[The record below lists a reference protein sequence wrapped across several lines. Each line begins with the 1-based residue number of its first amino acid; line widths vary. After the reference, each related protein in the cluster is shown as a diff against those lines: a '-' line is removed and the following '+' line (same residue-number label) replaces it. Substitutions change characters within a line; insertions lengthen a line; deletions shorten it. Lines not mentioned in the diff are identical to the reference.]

1 MPMTMQEVAIWG
13 VLAGGLL
20 TLAGLALAEWLA
32 EGRHRPALR
41 NLVFVALMG
50 TAVILIVGL
59 PETLWP
65 RLDGRVLRMFKASLG
80 PLAASV
86 TLYYL
91 GQWMGGLRE
100 DAVMNRITNWSAAVM
115 GVLALGLALAAL
127 LAPPERFRSVFMAT
141 AVCNVLAVLPGFAA
155 SARAAML
162 GDRLARWMALATA
175 VLGAMTTGLYLHGL
189 YLHGLAMQGV
199 AWPWLGTGT
208 VLVTVVLT
216 LGFFIL
222 TSALVGVRNREQRRL
237 ARLSRIQPGME
248 PATQLP
254 TGSHLLTRVEDALWT
269 AKRRQA
275 QVGVVALYLDNL
287 YEPLEG
293 DNRSTEYQTGG
304 DGGAHP
310 PRGGLSLPGGHLP
323 PALLHGGDHAGCR
336 PAGLRGG
343 AEPAARLRGRV
354 DRPAGHR
361 PGAAALCA
369 ARGHGRGGDRCR
381 RRLGTRAAGRGR
393 AGGARQRAG
402 RRGGYAVLRLRGRAT
417 VVDGEAIGLKMR

>member
-189 YLHGLAMQGV
+189 AVQGM

-222 TSALVGVRNREQRRL
+222 TSDLVGVRNREQRRL

-293 DNRSTEYQTGG
+293 DDRSSEYQILV
-304 DGGAHP
+304 AM
-310 PRGGLSLPGGHLP
+310 
-323 PALLHGGDHAGCR
+323 
-336 PAGLRGG
+336 
-343 AEPAARLRGRV
+343 AARIRRAAGFRCLVGIYHPRCFIV
-354 DRPAGHR
+354 VITLDADRQAF
-361 PGAAALCA
+361 AAALNRLRA
-369 ARGHGRGGDRCR
+369 YVGESIDL
-381 RRLGTRAAGRGR
+381 LGTDRGPRRFVPRVGVGVVVTDAADAVARVLLDEAEQEARASVPAEE
-393 AGGARQRAG
+393 
-402 RRGGYAVLRLRGRAT
+402 
-417 VVDGEAIGLKMR
+417 VDTQY

>member
-1 MPMTMQEVAIWG
+1 
-13 VLAGGLL
+13 
-20 TLAGLALAEWLA
+20 
-32 EGRHRPALR
+32 
-41 NLVFVALMG
+41 MG

-310 PRGGLSLPGGHLP
+310 PRGGLSLPGGHYHPRCFMVVITLD
-323 PALLHGGDHAGCR
+323 A
-336 PAGLRGG
+336 
-343 AEPAARLRGRV
+343 
-354 DRPAGHR
+354 DRQAF
-361 PGAAALCA
+361 AAALNRLRA
-369 ARGHGRGGDRCR
+369 YVGESIDL
-381 RRLGTRAAGRGR
+381 LGTDRGPRRFVPRVGMGVVVTDAADALARVLLDEAEQEARASVPAEE
-393 AGGARQRAG
+393 
-402 RRGGYAVLRLRGRAT
+402 
-417 VVDGEAIGLKMR
+417 VDTQY

>member
-127 LAPPERFRSVFMAT
+127 LAPPERFRSVFMTT

-293 DNRSTEYQTGG
+293 DDRSSEYQILV
-304 DGGAHP
+304 AM
-310 PRGGLSLPGGHLP
+310 
-323 PALLHGGDHAGCR
+323 
-336 PAGLRGG
+336 
-343 AEPAARLRGRV
+343 AARIRRAAGFRCLVGIYHPRCFMV
-354 DRPAGHR
+354 VITLDADRQAF
-361 PGAAALCA
+361 AAALNRLRA
-369 ARGHGRGGDRCR
+369 YVGESIDL
-381 RRLGTRAAGRGR
+381 LGTDRGPRRFVPRVGMGVVVTDAADALARVLLDEAEQEARASVPAEE
-393 AGGARQRAG
+393 
-402 RRGGYAVLRLRGRAT
+402 
-417 VVDGEAIGLKMR
+417 VDTQY

>member
-254 TGSHLLTRVEDALWT
+254 TGSHLLRKVEDAFWT
-269 AKRRQA
+269 AGRRQA
-275 QVGVVALYLDNL
+275 QCAVVCIYLDNL
-287 YEPLEG
+287 YELDAE
-293 DNRSTEYQTGG
+293 NRSAEYQ
-304 DGGAHP
+304 
-310 PRGGLSLPGGHLP
+310 
-323 PALLHGGDHAGCR
+323 LLA
-336 PAGLRGG
+336 AM
-343 AEPAARLRGRV
+343 AARIR
-354 DRPAGHR
+354 
-361 PGAAALCA
+361 
-369 ARGHGRGGDRCR
+369 
-381 RRLGTRAAGRGR
+381 RAAGFRGVVGIDHPR
-393 AGGARQRAG
+393 CFM
-402 RRGGYAVLRLRGRAT
+402 AVLALDADRQPFAAMLQRLRAYVGESVDLVGPDRAPQRFT
-417 VVDGEAIGLKMR
+417 PRVGIGVVVADAVGAVPRVLLDEAEAAARAAVPPQLMDTQY